1 MRKPF
6 LFPVGPLRAEHSSHG
21 TEHGTNHAGG
31 FRADLSGQRGS
42 AVRHGDAWMD
52 VGVRASRSGEQGAGT
67 VSGGWQRTPGAGRAD
82 GGDVRATGGRDLDG
96 SPRFDQSLAPG
107 AYLWW
112 YVDALSDCG
121 NYGLTIIAF
130 VGSVFSPY
138 YRSAFAR
145 GEGDPENHVAI
156 NVALYGAKQRWT
168 MTERSRDSM
177 QRDTHSFRVGPSALT
192 WDGNCLEIA
201 IQEFGMPVPWPVRG
215 KVRVYPQAL
224 SMFGADLDAGG
235 LHRWGPIAA
244 CARVEAE
251 FTHPAI
257 RWKGHG
263 YLDSNEGDEPI
274 DCRFREWDWSRATLA
289 DGSTAVIYDVQP
301 KIGDDRVIAQRFFP
315 DGRVEPF
322 TPPMRQALPKT
333 GWRIDRRQRS
343 DDDVP
348 VSVIE
353 QLEDTPFYQR
363 AVLARG
369 LFGQRV
375 ISVHETLNVPRL
387 VSPIVQRMLPFRMPR
402 FR

>member
-1 MRKPF
+1 
-6 LFPVGPLRAEHSSHG
+6 
-21 TEHGTNHAGG
+21 
-31 FRADLSGQRGS
+31 
-42 AVRHGDAWMD
+42 
-52 VGVRASRSGEQGAGT
+52 
-67 VSGGWQRTPGAGRAD
+67 
-82 GGDVRATGGRDLDG
+82 
-96 SPRFDQSLAPG
+96 
-107 AYLWW
+107 
-112 YVDALSDCG
+112 
-121 NYGLTIIAF
+121 
-130 VGSVFSPY
+130 
-138 YRSAFAR
+138 
-145 GEGDPENHVAI
+145 
-156 NVALYGAKQRWT
+156 LYGAKQRWT

-177 QRDTHSFRVGPSALT
+177 QRDVHSFRVGPSALT

-201 IQEFGMPVPWPVRG
+201 IQEFGMPLPWPVRG

-322 TPPMRQALPKT
+322 TPPARQVLPKT

-343 DDDVP
+343 DDDAP

-363 AVLARG
+363 AVLASG

>member
-1 MRKPF
+1 MRNPF
-6 LFPVGPLRAEHSSHG
+6 LFSVGPLRAEHSSHG
-21 TEHGTNHAGG
+21 AEHGAHHTSG

-42 AVRHGDAWMD
+42 AVRHGDPWVD
-52 VGVRASRSGEQGAGT
+52 VGVRAPRRDQQDTGA
-67 VSGGWQRTPGAGRAD
+67 VSGGWQRASGSGRAD
-82 GGDVRATGGRDLDG
+82 GGDVRAAGGRHADG
-96 SPRFDQSLAPG
+96 SPRFDQPLAPG

-138 YRSAFAR
+138 YRSAFKR
-145 GEGDPENHVAI
+145 GEGNPENHVSI
-156 NVALYGAKQRWT
+156 NVALYGARQRWT
-168 MTERSRDSM
+168 MTERSQHSM
-177 QRDTHSFRVGPSALT
+177 QRDAHSFRVGPSDLH
-192 WDGNCLEIA
+192 WDGNALEIT
-201 IQEFGMPVPWPVRG
+201 IREIGMPIPWPVRG
-215 KVRVYPQAL
+215 KVRVYPEAL
-224 SMFGADLDAGG
+224 SVFGTALDHDG

-251 FTHPAI
+251 FTHPAL

-274 DCRFREWDWSRATLA
+274 EGPFHEWDWSRATLP

-301 KIGDDRVIAQRFFP
+301 KQGTDRIIAQRFFP

-322 TPPMRQALPKT
+322 EPPPRQVLPKT
-333 GWRIDRRQRS
+333 AWRIDRRQRS
-343 DDDVP
+343 DEGVP

-363 AVLARG
+363 AVLASG

-387 VSPIVQRMLPFRMPR
+387 VSPIVQKMLPFRMPR
-402 FR
+402 LR